1 MRGGHASLDPVP
13 SQANIQE
20 DTWKLTQALCATS
33 RLRNIV
39 FFFFVLRWTRR
50 AFWKIKGRGIFGSL
64 VELYR
69 NIGRILYGYFLRA
82 PGVRGKVQKQVDD
95 ALAKT
100 QAKLV
105 QENLPKYLTLPKL
118 GLSEDAVRKE
128 LEVLANLDH
137 TKWEEG
143 YVSGAVYHGEEDLL
157 KLQTESFGRF
167 TVANPIHPDVFPGV
181 RKMEAEVVSMVLS
194 LFNAPPGAAGTTTA
208 GGTESI
214 LVCCLA
220 ARQRAFAERG
230 ITEPEM

>member
-1 MRGGHASLDPVP
+1 M
-13 SQANIQE
+13 
-20 DTWKLTQALCATS
+20 
-33 RLRNIV
+33 
-39 FFFFVLRWTRR
+39 LRWTRR
-50 AFWKIKGRGIFGSL
+50 AFWKVRGRGIIGSL

-82 PGVRGKVQKQVDD
+82 PGVRGKVQKQVSE

-105 QENLPKYLTLPKL
+105 PEGLPAYLTLPKV
-118 GLSEDAVRKE
+118 GLTEEAVKKE
-128 LEVLANLDH
+128 LETLANMDH

-157 KLQTESFGRF
+157 KLQTESYGKF

-220 ARQRAFAERG
+220 ARQRAFVERG

>member
-1 MRGGHASLDPVP
+1 M
-13 SQANIQE
+13 
-20 DTWKLTQALCATS
+20 TALFALHLYPS
-33 RLRNIV
+33 RLRNII
-39 FFFFVLRWTRR
+39 FFLFVLRWTRR
-50 AFWKIKGRGIFGSL
+50 AFWQLRGRGIIGSL

-82 PGVRGKVQKQVDD
+82 PGVRGKVQKQVSD

-100 QAKLV
+100 EAKLV
-105 QENLPKYLTLPKL
+105 PTNLPKYLTLPKE
-118 GLSEDAVRKE
+118 GLSDDAVRKE
-128 LEVLANLDH
+128 LEMLANLDH

-143 YVSGAVYHGEEDLL
+143 YVSGAVYHGEQDLI
-157 KLQTESFGRF
+157 KLQTEAFGTF

-181 RKMEAEVVSMVLS
+181 RKMEAEIVSMVLA
-194 LFNAPPGAAGTTTA
+194 LFNAPPDAAGTTTA

-220 ARQRAFAERG
+220 ARQKAYAERG